1 MSKQYYTPDNYS
13 VHTSVGYLIK
23 RSWALILDSLEP
35 KLAERGFSHIQ
46 FSVLMSLRENIAVTP
61 SIICSI
67 YRHDSGA
74 LTRVLD
80 QLEERGLIERRR
92 SREDRR
98 TIELHLTPAGR
109 KAADDLVPM
118 ITEELNSGLHALSYE
133 EIVELVRLLQKL
145 LGSLQHPAG
154 QPAAGD
160 LA

>member
-1 MSKQYYTPDNYS
+1 MSKQYYTADNYS

-23 RSWALILDSLEP
+23 RNWALIMDSLEP

-61 SIICSI
+61 STICSI

-109 KAADDLVPM
+109 KAGDELVPL
-118 ITEELNSGLHALSYE
+118 IVDELNTGLHALNYE
-133 EIVELVRLLQKL
+133 EVTELIRLLQKL
-145 LGSLQHPAG
+145 LISLGQPAQ
-154 QPAAGD
+154 QPAAGG
-160 LA
+160 AP